1 VTESALFSFC
11 GGGHQIIINE
21 TEVSSEKPILIH
33 SGCTIRLI
41 PASTCVWSYV
51 GIGGG
56 FQLQKTLES
65 KSTYLTAGFGG
76 LEGRALKSGDELVP
90 VSNGSSITKA
100 IIKSLSV
107 IDKEFVQAKWSIEK
121 LNQTNNSIRITAGPE
136 WNWLSKSQREKLIKK
151 LFTVANDS
159 NRMGYRLR
167 SKPILR
173 QVNDE
178 MISSGVTKGTIQL
191 TNEGSLIVLM
201 ADSQT
206 VGGYPRIAQ
215 VAAVDLPLVAQM
227 RPATELKF
235 ELITNED
242 AEQLLLISE
251 SDFRKLRTA
260 IQLKVL

>member
-1 VTESALFSFC
+1 
-11 GGGHQIIINE
+11 
-21 TEVSSEKPILIH
+21 
-33 SGCTIRLI
+33 
-41 PASTCVWSYV
+41 
-51 GIGGG
+51 
-56 FQLQKTLES
+56 
-65 KSTYLTAGFGG
+65 
-76 LEGRALKSGDELVP
+76 
-90 VSNGSSITKA
+90 
-100 IIKSLSV
+100 
-107 IDKEFVQAKWSIEK
+107 
-121 LNQTNNSIRITAGPE
+121 
-136 WNWLSKSQREKLIKK
+136 
-151 LFTVANDS
+151 
-159 NRMGYRLR
+159 
-167 SKPILR
+167 
-173 QVNDE
+173 